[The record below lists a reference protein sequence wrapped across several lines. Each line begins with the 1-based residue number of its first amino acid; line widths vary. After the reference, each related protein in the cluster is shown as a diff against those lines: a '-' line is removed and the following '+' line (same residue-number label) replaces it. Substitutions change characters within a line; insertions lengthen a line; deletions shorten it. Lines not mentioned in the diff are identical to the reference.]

1 MRERGRVYWAAPRSQ
16 WYAEPKRLAGA
27 GLLDV
32 QAERGVTGPRRRYR
46 LTETA
51 RGRAGGVAQGAVGA
65 AAHPER
71 VGRARAGRGAA
82 ESPQDV
88 RRSLDGLR
96 EDIADARA
104 HVAAAEEVAQR
115 LPDRRERLL
124 ANHRMSTRLLDALA
138 EWADE
143 IDAVLAREPPRAIA
157 RTSVVRTAAVRTW
170 SRAATRGVAHGDEVL
185 VVARPL
191 RRLGA
196 QLDRAA
202 QVLARAV
209 LVAAAASAHARS

>member
-1 MRERGRVYWAAPRSQ
+1 VVNLTPFSYVVLTLVGNDGATAPELSAMRERGRVYWAAPRSQ

-27 GLLDV
+27 GLLEP
-32 QAERGVTGPRRRYR
+32 QAEPGVTGPRTRYR
-46 LTETA
+46 LTDD
-51 RGRAGGVAQGAVGA
+51 GRAALAAWLKEPSSLPRIQNEAVARVLA
-65 AAHPER
+65 AEL
-71 VGRARAGRGAA
+71 A

-96 EDIADARA
+96 DDIAEARA

-143 IDAVLAREPPRAIA
+143 IDAILARDASRDAAPPP
-157 RTSVVRTAAVRTW
+157 
-170 SRAATRGVAHGDEVL
+170 D
-185 VVARPL
+185 
-191 RRLGA
+191 
-196 QLDRAA
+196 
-202 QVLARAV
+202 
-209 LVAAAASAHARS
+209 